1 MKGYE
6 LVKVRGEYIK
16 NYNNAPYIRKPYSFY
31 RQETVSTYN
40 YRGVKVYIKETLNID
55 LTHRGYIV
63 EGISIKDFSK
73 KLNHTEVRKY
83 IDDLFISLDEKLN
96 DRPMFCEY
104 KMSKKKEDN
113 LYLTAIDV
121 IISKRYS
128 LLEKRYILNDLINK
142 GLEKREALNF
152 LKYLK

>member
-6 LVKVRGEYIK
+6 LINVPADYIK
-16 NYNNAPYIRKPYSFY
+16 YYNNAPYHRKPYSY
-31 RQETVSTYN
+31 YKQIEKSTYN
-40 YRGVKVYIKETLNID
+40 YRGVKVYVKETLNID
-55 LTHRGYIV
+55 LTHRVYIV
-63 EGISIKDFSK
+63 EGISIKDYSK
-73 KLNHTEVRKY
+73 KLNSSEVRKY

-96 DRPMFCEY
+96 DRPMFCGY
-104 KMSKKKEDN
+104 KMSKEKEHN
-113 LYLTAIDV
+113 LYSTAIDV